1 MHQEAKR
8 NSFIYQMEL
17 ISTLDLIGQ
26 YDLAFLLANMRKY
39 SQAMLIVNN
48 Q

>member
-17 ISTLDLIGQ
+17 TSTLDLIGL
-26 YDLAFLLANMRKY
+26 YVLAFLLSNMRKY
-39 SQAMLIVNN
+39 SQENLMD
-48 Q
+48 